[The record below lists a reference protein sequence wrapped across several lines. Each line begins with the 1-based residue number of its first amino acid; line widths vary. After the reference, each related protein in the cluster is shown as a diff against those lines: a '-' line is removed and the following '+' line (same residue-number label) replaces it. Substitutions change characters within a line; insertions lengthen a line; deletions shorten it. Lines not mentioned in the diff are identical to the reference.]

1 MLVTS
6 APVSRRLIEGLLRAG
21 RSAVVL
27 VALLAVFELTS
38 VAHHHSSP
46 TEERSCTACQI
57 SRDGDGSLK
66 GTTPADLPRPEGVA
80 VTVHLVSPD
89 VAGLRTHAG
98 PLPSRGPPPVSP
110 AEQL

>member
-1 MLVTS
+1 MTGSPLS
-6 APVSRRLIEGLLRAG
+6 FRPLAGLLRAG

-27 VALLAVFELTS
+27 VALLALLGLTS
-38 VAHHHSSP
+38 VAHHHSGA
-46 TEERSCTACQI
+46 TEERSCPACQVA
-57 SRDGDGSLK
+57 RDGAGSPPE
-66 GTTPADLPRPEGVA
+66 TPSADSLRPTATSVPA
-80 VTVHLVSPD
+80 QLVFPD